1 MKLRNA
7 RRFRSLTK
15 RTAAIGALLVLAL
28 TGATSAWAHDEYT
41 AGRKAGRGF
50 AAVTT
55 GFLEV
60 PGNIVAETE
69 RNGAASGMTIGFAKG
84 LGGLVVRHLVGAYEI
99 VTAPFAVPA
108 GYRPILRPE
117 YPWGYFDESREYAH
131 SHRHDG
137 HGHHHGAVA
146 TTTH

>member
-1 MKLRNA
+1 MKPRNS
-7 RRFRSLTK
+7 RDSRSLTK
-15 RTAAIGALLVLAL
+15 RVAAIGTMLAIAL
-28 TGATSAWAHDEYT
+28 TAAGSAWAHDEYT

-55 GFLEV
+55 GFLEI
-60 PGNIVAETE
+60 PGNVVAET
-69 RNGAASGMTIGFAKG
+69 RRSGAATGMTLGFVKG

-117 YPWGYFDESREYAH
+117 YPWGYFDESREYARTEPH
-131 SHRHDG
+131 AHP
-137 HGHHHGAVA
+137 HGSVA